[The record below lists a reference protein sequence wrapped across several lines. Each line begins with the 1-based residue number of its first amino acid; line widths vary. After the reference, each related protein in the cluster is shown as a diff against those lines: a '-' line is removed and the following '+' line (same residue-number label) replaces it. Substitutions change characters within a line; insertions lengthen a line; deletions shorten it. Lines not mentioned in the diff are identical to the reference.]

1 MWRPFVLFVKSLSCV
16 PSLSWHLF
24 WARNIGTEN
33 EVGDKPVCSSSA
45 KEREES
51 EVCEP
56 ERVWLVPVSASI
68 HVGSRGVGLI
78 TELDL

>member
-1 MWRPFVLFVKSLSCV
+1 MSSGSEKG
-16 PSLSWHLF
+16 
-24 WARNIGTEN
+24 ARNIGTEN

-45 KEREES
+45 KEWEES

-68 HVGSRGVGLI
+68 GSRGVGLI
-78 TELDL
+78 TEFDL